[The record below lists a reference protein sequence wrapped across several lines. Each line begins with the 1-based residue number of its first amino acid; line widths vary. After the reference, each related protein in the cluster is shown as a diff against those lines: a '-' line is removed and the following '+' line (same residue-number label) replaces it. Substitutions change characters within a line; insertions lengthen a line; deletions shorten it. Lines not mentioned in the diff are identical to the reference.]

1 MDNTSYSSAGFRD
14 RGIEE
19 ALDGVAA
26 AGFPQVEVQG
36 QSPHVAEPLTGQ
48 DLVAFR
54 RRIEARGLRARSI
67 HAPAGRAILGAPD
80 EEWRKRNMELL
91 GRYLQFAGELG
102 ATEMV
107 VHPVPNPIFVDDDG
121 PETPQKVRD
130 AVPRSLDDLVPV
142 AEAAGV
148 RMTLENLPYHCAYPY
163 LTMKE
168 LRPLV
173 DDYPE
178 GQVGLILDSGHVGL
192 HDMDPA
198 EEIRTAGSR
207 LRGTH
212 LHDVDYNVED
222 GDHRAPEHGG
232 FDWGKIREALIDI
245 DYPGPWTFEV
255 IVPNNDEPPDE
266 LARITRDFAVGWGI
280 TD

>member
-1 MDNTSYSSAGFRD
+1 MDNTSYASAGFRD

-19 ALDGVAA
+19 ALDAVAE
-26 AGFPQVEVQG
+26 AGFPQVEVSG
-36 QSPHVAEPLTGQ
+36 QDPHVGEPLTGQ
-48 DLVAFR
+48 DLVEFR
-54 RRIEARGLRARSI
+54 RRIEARGLKARSV

-80 EEWRKRNMELL
+80 EEWRKHNMALL
-91 GRYLQFAGELG
+91 GSYLRFAGELG

-107 VHPVPNPIFVDDDG
+107 IHPVPNPIFVEDDG

-130 AVPRSLDDLVPV
+130 AVPRSLDDLIPV

-148 RMTLENLPYHCAYPY
+148 CITLENLPYQCDYPY

-173 DDYPE
+173 DGYPE
-178 GQVGLILDSGHVGL
+178 GQLGLILDSGHVGI
-192 HDMDPA
+192 HRMVPA
-198 EEIRTAGSR
+198 EEIKTAGSR

-212 LHDVDYNVED
+212 LHDVDFGVED

-245 DYPGPWTFEV
+245 NYAGPWTFEV
-255 IVPNNDEPPDE
+255 IVPNNDETPGE

-280 TD
+280 ID

>member
-1 MDNTSYSSAGFRD
+1 MDNTSYTSAGFRD
-14 RGIEE
+14 RGIEA

-36 QSPHVAEPLTGQ
+36 QSPHVAEPLTGK
-48 DLVAFR
+48 DLVEFR
-54 RRIEARGLRARSI
+54 RRIEARGLKARSV

-80 EEWRKRNMELL
+80 EEWRTKNMALL
-91 GRYLQFAGELG
+91 GRYLRFAGELG

-107 VHPVPNPIFVDDDG
+107 IHPVPNPIFVEDDG
-121 PETPQKVRD
+121 PETPQLVRD

-148 RMTLENLPYHCAYPY
+148 CITLENLPYHCDYPY

-173 DDYPE
+173 DGYPV
-178 GQVGLILDSGHVGL
+178 GQVGLVLDSGHVGL

-212 LHDVDYNVED
+212 LHDVDFGVED

-232 FDWGKIREALIDI
+232 FDWDTIREALIDI
-245 DYPGPWTFEV
+245 RYPGPWTFEV
-255 IVPNNDEPPDE
+255 IVPNGDESPEE
-266 LARITRDFAVGWGI
+266 LARITRDFALGWGI
-280 TD
+280 ID

>member
-1 MDNTSYSSAGFRD
+1 MDNTSYTSAGFRD
-14 RGIEE
+14 RGIEA

-26 AGFPQVEVQG
+26 AGFRQVEVQG
-36 QSPHVAEPLTGQ
+36 QAPHVAEPLTGQ
-48 DLVAFR
+48 DLVEFR
-54 RRIEARGLRARSI
+54 RRIEARGLTARSI

-91 GRYLQFAGELG
+91 GRYLRFAGELG

-121 PETPQKVRD
+121 PATPQLVRD

-148 RMTLENLPYHCAYPY
+148 CITLENLPYHCDYPY

-173 DDYPE
+173 EGYPE
-178 GQVGLILDSGHVGL
+178 DQIGLVLDSGHVGL
-192 HDMDPA
+192 HGMDPA
-198 EEIRTAGSR
+198 EEIRTAGTR

-212 LHDVDYNVED
+212 LHDVNFEVEE

-232 FDWGKIREALIDI
+232 FDWGAIREALIDI
-245 DYPGPWTFEV
+245 SYPGPWTFEV
-255 IVPNNDEPPDE
+255 IVPNGDESPDD
-266 LARITRDFAVGWGI
+266 LARITRDFVMKWGI
-280 TD
+280 VD